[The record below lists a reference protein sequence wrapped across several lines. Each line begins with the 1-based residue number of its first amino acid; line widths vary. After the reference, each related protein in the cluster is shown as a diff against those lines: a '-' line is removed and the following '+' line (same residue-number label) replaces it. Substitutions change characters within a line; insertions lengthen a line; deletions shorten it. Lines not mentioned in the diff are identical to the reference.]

1 MNDDDAGESAFAFD
15 GSWREFAPIA
25 ITNLL
30 LTIVT
35 LGIYRFWATTRERR
49 YLWSRTRFIDDRFEW
64 TGTGLELFIGF
75 VLVMLLVF
83 VPLFVLQFVAQGM
96 ILRGQAAAVGILFL
110 LLYMFFLYLFG
121 IARFR
126 ALRYRLSRSWWRGIR
141 GGSDDQ
147 GWRYGWSYLWKTVV
161 GFLALGLMVPWSMTS
176 LWNERW
182 KAMSFGA
189 QSFESDARWGNIFL
203 RYIICYAAPFVLMF
217 GFFIAIIPIMLMA
230 SRDGTPGPGAIIA
243 GVALVMAFYV
253 VLPIIALAFYAAFM
267 REAAGALRLGTIEF
281 AFTART
287 KHWLLLFLGNFGL
300 WLLALVVALV
310 PLAAFGVLAGFADLQ
325 PGETPFSENGLGFVV
340 TLVVLVIP
348 FALVGP
354 FIRYRTWRFGVTWLE
369 AYGEIDAD
377 MLSQSTTR
385 APSQGEGLLDAFDVG
400 AI

>member
-1 MNDDDAGESAFAFD
+1 MDEQGAGESAFSFD

-64 TGTGLELFIGF
+64 SGTGLELLIGF
-75 VLVMLLVF
+75 VLVAVLVF
-83 VPLFVLQFVAQGM
+83 VPLFALQFVAQGM
-96 ILRGQAAAVGILFL
+96 ILQGQAVAVGIMFV
-110 LLYMFFLYLFG
+110 LLYLFFFYLFG

-147 GWRYGWSYLWKTVV
+147 GWGYGWSYLWRTVL
-161 GFLALGLMVPWSMTS
+161 GFLAAGLMVPWSMTS

-189 QSFESDARWGNIFL
+189 QQFDANARWGNIFL
-203 RYIICYAAPFVLMF
+203 RYIICYAAPFVLMI
-217 GFFIAIIPIMLMA
+217 GLFIAIIPIVLIA
-230 SRDGTPGPGAIIA
+230 SRGGEPGPGAM
-243 GVALVMAFYV
+243 VAIVGLVLAFYI

-267 REAAGALRLGTIEF
+267 REAVGALRLGDIEF

-287 KHWLLLFLGNFGL
+287 KHWLMLFLGNLGL
-300 WLLALVVALV
+300 WLIALIVAII
-310 PLAAFGVLAGFADLQ
+310 PLTALGVLASFAQMQ
-325 PGETPFSENGLGFVV
+325 PGETPFSENSAGFVV
-340 TLVVLVIP
+340 TLVALVIP

-369 AYGEIDAD
+369 AFGEIDAD
-377 MLSQSTTR
+377 VLTQSTTR
-385 APSQGEGLLDAFDVG
+385 APNQGEGLLDAFDVG